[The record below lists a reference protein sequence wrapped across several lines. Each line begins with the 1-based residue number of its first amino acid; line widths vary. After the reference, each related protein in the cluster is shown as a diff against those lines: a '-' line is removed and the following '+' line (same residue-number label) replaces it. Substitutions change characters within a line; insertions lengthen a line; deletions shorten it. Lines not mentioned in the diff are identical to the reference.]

1 MIRIILAV
9 VILANSFSLMAQLA
23 IGNAAPEISLPDA
36 NDSILNLSSF
46 KGKVVLVDFWASWC
60 GPCRASNPDVV
71 KLYKKYRTKG
81 FEVFGVSIDSKKKE
95 WIKAIKKDKLSYVQV
110 VDSNGWESAIAKQY
124 QVIEI
129 PTTFL
134 LNKSGII
141 ITVDAEGR
149 ELEKK
154 INELLQE

>member
-1 MIRIILAV
+1 MIRIVLAV
-9 VILANSFSLMAQLA
+9 MILANSFSLMAQLA